1 MPFLQLT
8 RPFTQGSGFILSH
21 EVLIVSDKNAITLC
35 KHPAQYDIAAPRGD
49 GLYIC
54 LYVYMYIC
62 SRFTK
67 NACWQATG
75 EAWLELHFFRKFAGS
90 DCRAVSKHQP
100 DFHRNQRA

>member
-35 KHPAQYDIAAPRGD
+35 KHPAQYDIAAPGGD

-67 NACWQATG
+67 NAFWQATG
-75 EAWLELHFFRKFAGS
+75 EAWFEPAQ
-90 DCRAVSKHQP
+90 CE
-100 DFHRNQRA
+100 